1 MSGSTGSAKF
11 EEMKA
16 PFLHQNL
23 MLERRDRDPMT
34 YYEVVTILGEGSMG
48 SVSKVK
54 KRDRSS
60 SARPG
65 FLRRHGTYILAN
77 FSRCL
82 DWCFGDDDENQDHQ
96 SHPRDLLVPLN
107 SHSFKHD
114 STNSL
119 YSGTDDSAVRQ
130 EDLSSMIRFGR
141 QDSFFALKSIHL
153 SMTRNPTLTEELKNE
168 VEILKTLDHPVSL
181 SGRGVAVIL
190 DLLTS
195 HPQIEYST
203 SCRNL

>member
-1 MSGSTGSAKF
+1 MESVSRIPTSGIQDSAQI
-11 EEMKA
+11 EAMNA

-23 MLERRDRDPMT
+23 MLERRDCDPMI
-34 YYEVVTILGEGSMG
+34 YYELVTILGEGSMG

-65 FLRRHGTYILAN
+65 FLQRHGMYLLAR

-82 DWCFGDDDENQDHQ
+82 DCCFDDDDENEHHQ

-114 STNSL
+114 STSSL
-119 YSGTDDSAVRQ
+119 YSGTDDSVIRQ

-168 VEILKTLDHPVSL
+168 VEILKTLDHPVSV
-181 SGRGVAVIL
+181 SGRVVDSWL
-190 DLLTS
+190 SLT
-195 HPQIEYST
+195 I
-203 SCRNL
+203 